1 MRQGLEPPWGGL
13 HLSISDHRRGG
24 SRPVVDRALIDG
36 EPVVRQVDGRS
47 DFEALMTKRG
57 GAQASLVACRR
68 LMTIPVVGQPTALAF
83 VAAID
88 DPRASADRE
97 MSAPIW
103 AWFPTASVGRG
114 RLRQRHLEMRDRRMR
129 TLLYEAA
136 NVMLT
141 RYKGQLQTQG
151 LGVWLKNANLPH
163 IINKLGDALFPKKP
177 MGDTRGTFLI
187 ARSA

>member
-1 MRQGLEPPWGGL
+1 M
-13 HLSISDHRRGG
+13 
-24 SRPVVDRALIDG
+24 DRALIDG
-36 EPVVRQVDGRS
+36 EAVVRQVDGRS

-68 LMTIPVVGQPTALAF
+68 LMTIPGVGQLAF

-88 DPRASADRE
+88 DPSPIADPE
-97 MSAPIW
+97 ISAPIW

-141 RYKGQLQTQG
+141 RYKGQLPTQG
-151 LGVWLKNANLPH
+151 LGF
-163 IINKLGDALFPKKP
+163 G
-177 MGDTRGTFLI
+177 
-187 ARSA
+187 

>member
-1 MRQGLEPPWGGL
+1 VRGLSVNEALSSTGGGRAASRRAERLRGAHDQARRGAGLAGGL
-13 HLSISDHRRGG
+13 PPAHDDPRR
-24 SRPVVDRALIDG
+24 RPTDRAR
-36 EPVVRQVDGRS
+36 V
-47 DFEALMTKRG
+47 
-57 GAQASLVACRR
+57 
-68 LMTIPVVGQPTALAF
+68 

-114 RLRQRHLEMRDRRMR
+114 RLRQRHLEMRGQALR

-151 LGVWLKNANLPH
+151 LGLMARKRSITSATYERRCP
-163 IINKLGDALFPKKP
+163 PKKP
-177 MGDTRGTFLI
+177 PGDTRGTFCERGSR
-187 ARSA
+187 RSEESPRVALACP

>member
-1 MRQGLEPPWGGL
+1 
-13 HLSISDHRRGG
+13 
-24 SRPVVDRALIDG
+24 
-36 EPVVRQVDGRS
+36 
-47 DFEALMTKRG
+47 
-57 GAQASLVACRR
+57 
-68 LMTIPVVGQPTALAF
+68 